1 MEAFKCVILPTGLFE
16 VAGLLTS
23 RYMPELYSGTTWAV
37 CSLLL
42 VVGLPVVMYIKK

>member
-1 MEAFKCVILPTGLFE
+1 MEPFKCVIVPIGLFE

-23 RYMPELYSGTTWAV
+23 RYIPELYSGTTWAV

-42 VVGLPVVMYIKK
+42 AVGLPVVMYVKK